1 MKAVENKKNFF
12 HMEIN
17 FCFLAP
23 GPDFDLCALNY
34 YINSGC
40 VLGVKT

>member
-17 FCFLAP
+17 FCFLIWPP
-23 GPDFDLCALNY
+23 GLTLT
-34 YINSGC
+34 C
-40 VLGVKT
+40 VL